1 MTMTGPEYRLSVVS
15 REFVFPARPE
25 PPLHK
30 TLMRLQK
37 MCECRSAELRSPRQE
52 NLFADDRWNSLVPG
66 HDRGASSMTATGVGS
81 PAESWRAALAPAE
94 RLRIRQS
101 ISPRLET
108 RPVGRSIDLVRS
120 APIRLTQTP
129 TTYRGGH
136 ASHLA
141 PAMRPLRPVLAFEA
155 LPESGRLA
163 NHALSATIE
172 DGGRSPT

>member
-1 MTMTGPEYRLSVVS
+1 MTVTGPECRPSAVS

-66 HDRGASSMTATGVGS
+66 HDRGASSMTPTGVGS

-129 TTYRGGH
+129 TTYRGGQ